1 MRRLIAI
8 TLLSLHLFNI
18 GGYLALYQY
27 FSYKSDK
34 FFNEQT
40 GKNKY
45 NVHELTEI
53 KIPVDM
59 PTVTEWPTYENISG
73 SIQFEDA
80 SYNYVKMRLTR
91 TAIYIMCVPNYETTR
106 LLGGNV
112 ISAKHIK
119 NIPVPKKEHVPF
131 GKTNAIEKF
140 QFNFIQFAF
149 SIPAKSLK
157 TFAIQPVQ
165 RVQSNC
171 PDIPEQPPK
180 SAC

>member
-1 MRRLIAI
+1 V
-8 TLLSLHLFNI
+8 
-18 GGYLALYQY
+18 YQY

-40 GKNKY
+40 SKNKY
-45 NVHELTEI
+45 NIHDLTEI

-59 PTVTEWPTYENISG
+59 PTVTEWPTYENVSG
-73 SIQFEDA
+73 HIQFEDA
-80 SYNYVKMRLTR
+80 SYNYVKMRVTR

-106 LLGGNV
+106 LVGDNV
-112 ISAKHIK
+112 ICAKHIK
-119 NIPVPKKEHVPF
+119 DVPVPKKEHVPF
-131 GKTNAIEKF
+131 GKINAIEKF
-140 QFNFIQFAF
+140 RFNFIQFAF
-149 SIPAKSLK
+149 SVPAKSLK

-165 RVQSNC
+165 RVQSNS